1 MKQIIIVLFICG
13 GLVAGCGSN
22 KGGSRSFGRKGSTA
36 AHKPVTTNSG
46 VSAVNSNSADSI
58 NVAEKS
64 KESAELDSLLKSE
77 NNSSRRPGLYF
88 NGSMGPGT
96 GGSYA
101 STAYRHD
108 ELNRKKYAKQALA
121 KKKEQMELNKSV
133 ETIEVTDSLSTQAD
147 STQYVW

>member
-1 MKQIIIVLFICG
+1 MKQLIIVLFICG
-13 GLVAGCGSN
+13 GLAAGCGSN
-22 KGGSRSFGRKGSTA
+22 KSGSRSYGRKGSSA
-36 AHKPVTTNSG
+36 AIKPSSTSSG
-46 VSAVNSNSADSI
+46 VSTVNSNSADSI
-58 NVAEKS
+58 NVTEKS

-77 NNSSRRPGLYF
+77 ENTSKRPGLYF

-101 STAYRHD
+101 SHAYRHD
-108 ELNRKKYAKQALA
+108 ELNKKKYAKQALA

-133 ETIEVTDSLSTQAD
+133 QNIEVTDSLTTQAD